1 MHIKIL
7 LAPFYVPKTPPM
19 GIKPVT
25 QTLNKH
31 FYYHKRVLRKY
42 FLSFLKKLLLFF
54 LKSIRM
60 SRKKINFDYKIL
72 EKNDFYENK
81 KVFNID
87 DIDVNK
93 Y

>member
-1 MHIKIL
+1 
-7 LAPFYVPKTPPM
+7 
-19 GIKPVT
+19 
-25 QTLNKH
+25 
-31 FYYHKRVLRKY
+31 
-42 FLSFLKKLLLFF
+42 
-54 LKSIRM
+54 M

-93 Y
+93 YQFLKKSHMAQRMHLNTSLDIMIIILLDHYV

>member
-1 MHIKIL
+1 
-7 LAPFYVPKTPPM
+7 
-19 GIKPVT
+19 
-25 QTLNKH
+25 
-31 FYYHKRVLRKY
+31 
-42 FLSFLKKLLLFF
+42 
-54 LKSIRM
+54 M
-60 SRKKINFDYKIL
+60 SRKKKNFDYKIL

>member
-1 MHIKIL
+1 MSFFALINLTNKKKQKI
-7 LAPFYVPKTPPM
+7 YDQSTYTK
-19 GIKPVT
+19 II
-25 QTLNKH
+25 
-31 FYYHKRVLRKY
+31 
-42 FLSFLKKLLLFF
+42 LKKLFFFF

>member
-1 MHIKIL
+1 MSFFALINLTNKKKQKI
-7 LAPFYVPKTPPM
+7 YDQSTYTK
-19 GIKPVT
+19 II
-25 QTLNKH
+25 
-31 FYYHKRVLRKY
+31 
-42 FLSFLKKLLLFF
+42 LKKLLLFF